1 MIEVFVAK
9 KENHDPPY
17 LAQWDGYYSW
27 FPTQKELLEYFDG
40 WDAVLRPTSFERI
53 RKFFTNMEGAEL

>member
-1 MIEVFVAK
+1 MIEVFVTK

-17 LAQWDGYYSW
+17 LAQWIMDGNGYYSW
-27 FPTQKELLEYFDG
+27 FPTPKELLEYFDG

-53 RKFFTNMEGAEL
+53 RRRNGNEL